1 MARDGGQSCD
11 QGCITGKFLHAVSHD
26 LGIRQLIL
34 WKYLQNDASSCGLLQ
49 TIAFSQDRSADM
61 AAGSTEKEKKTA
73 SETAK
78 GHMQVSAEVEFKGS
92 YTEATRRCAL
102 NILKVLGRV
111 PYEEQLLQLGPAA
124 PVLAR
129 PKSKLRRFL
138 DYQTSFAT
146 YQITTEA
153 VTKQTA

>member
-1 MARDGGQSCD
+1 M
-11 QGCITGKFLHAVSHD
+11 I
-26 LGIRQLIL
+26 
-34 WKYLQNDASSCGLLQ
+34 Q
-49 TIAFSQDRSADM
+49 TIAYSKDRSADM
-61 AAGSTEKEKKTA
+61 AAGSTEKQKKTA
-73 SETAK
+73 SKASQ
-78 GHMQVSAEVEFKGS
+78 GHMQASAEVEIKGS

-111 PYEEQLLQLGPAA
+111 PYDEQLEQLGPSA

-146 YQITTEA
+146 YEATTEA
-153 VTKQTA
+153 VTKPTA

>member
-1 MARDGGQSCD
+1 MWES
-11 QGCITGKFLHAVSHD
+11 
-26 LGIRQLIL
+26 
-34 WKYLQNDASSCGLLQ
+34 LQNDANNWGLIQ
-49 TIAFSQDRSADM
+49 TIAYSKDRSADM
-61 AAGSTEKEKKTA
+61 AAGSTEKQKKTA
-73 SETAK
+73 SKASQ
-78 GHMQVSAEVEFKGS
+78 GHMQASAEVEIKGS

-111 PYEEQLLQLGPAA
+111 PYDEQLEQVGPA

-146 YQITTEA
+146 YEATTEA
-153 VTKQTA
+153 VIKPTA

>member
-1 MARDGGQSCD
+1 M
-11 QGCITGKFLHAVSHD
+11 I
-26 LGIRQLIL
+26 
-34 WKYLQNDASSCGLLQ
+34 Q
-49 TIAFSQDRSADM
+49 TIAYSKDRSADM
-61 AAGSTEKEKKTA
+61 AAGSTEKQKKTA
-73 SETAK
+73 SETAQ
-78 GHMQVSAEVEFKGS
+78 GHMQVVSAEVQIKGS

-111 PYEEQLLQLGPAA
+111 PYDEQLEQVGPA

-146 YQITTEA
+146 YEATTEA
-153 VTKQTA
+153 VIKPTA

>member
-1 MARDGGQSCD
+1 M
-11 QGCITGKFLHAVSHD
+11 
-26 LGIRQLIL
+26 RQLIL
-34 WKYLQNDASSCGLLQ
+34 WEFLQNDANSWGLLQ
-49 TIAFSQDRSADM
+49 AIAYSQDRSADM
-61 AAGSTEKEKKTA
+61 AAGSTEKQKKTA
-73 SETAK
+73 SETAQD
-78 GHMQVSAEVEFKGS
+78 HMQVVSAEVQIKGS

-111 PYEEQLLQLGPAA
+111 PYDEQLEQLGPSA

-146 YQITTEA
+146 YEATTEA
-153 VTKQTA
+153 VTKPTA